1 MLLYFTFKLYMH
13 MPTYIFHT
21 RCLCHNFILFT
32 ILQFHYSSG
41 FTWAY
46 VHQIHVGPPFP
57 ILFNLMVDVFWKI
70 LYKDNTNGLIKG
82 ICLKFVL
89 TGITQLSM
97 PMIHIFIENE
107 SRIAVI
113 VKWILIFL

>member
-1 MLLYFTFKLYMH
+1 MHTYCPLVQILRKNMIICSLHKKLEFCIICTVNIQVTTHYYSYTLFFSQVIYMLLYFTFKLYMH

-46 VHQIHVGPPFP
+46 VHQIHVGHPFP
-57 ILFNLMVDVFWKI
+57 ILFNLMVDVF
-70 LYKDNTNGLIKG
+70 
-82 ICLKFVL
+82 
-89 TGITQLSM
+89 
-97 PMIHIFIENE
+97 
-107 SRIAVI
+107 
-113 VKWILIFL
+113 